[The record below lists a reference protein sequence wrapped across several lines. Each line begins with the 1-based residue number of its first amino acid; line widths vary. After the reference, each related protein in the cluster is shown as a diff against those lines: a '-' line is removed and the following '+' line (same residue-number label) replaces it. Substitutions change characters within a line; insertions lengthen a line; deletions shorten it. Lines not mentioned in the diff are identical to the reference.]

1 MDWNRNCCGGVSRG
15 GYRYESR
22 GTNVGEGE
30 NGYEEEWGQTCPYCG
45 MRQDS
50 YAGYQEDR
58 MPYGIRKQQQLQ
70 NQEMVRTLRGRAE
83 EEAEE
88 KAAANADPNF
98 GSYYEE
104 DRENERDRERLK
116 SMYPENAREIMPFVE
131 EECDRMEYEGSMM
144 FDEYPDK
151 RMLSRVSARIFDQVK
166 ENYEIVEGRD
176 QDEAMAMNV
185 ETRRRYPPG
194 KNWLRDLVDV
204 MLYEEIYRRRC
215 RRRRCGRRW

>member
-1 MDWNRNCCGGVSRG
+1 MDWNRNCC
-15 GYRYESR
+15 R
-22 GTNVGEGE
+22 GTSCRRNPCEIRGMNEGTGE
-30 NGYEEEWGQTCPYCG
+30 NGYEEDWGETCPYCG

-58 MPYGIRKQQQLQ
+58 EPYGIRKQQQLQ
-70 NQEMVRTLRGRAE
+70 NRELVRTLRGRAGE
-83 EEAEE
+83 GASF
-88 KAAANADPNF
+88 NAGTNF

-116 SMYPENAREIMPFVE
+116 SMYPETAREIMPYVE

-151 RMLSRVSARIFDQVK
+151 RMLSRISTRIFEQVK
-166 ENYEIVEGRD
+166 EKYEIVEGRD
-176 QDEAMAMNV
+176 EDEAMAMNV

-194 KNWLRDLVDV
+194 KNWLKDLVDV
-204 MLYEEIYRRRC
+204 MLYEEIFRRRC
-215 RRRRCGRRW
+215 RRRRCGHRW